1 MLDAVGKPTAGI
13 KKGVLYFIGNYDQC
27 MSTRVRINTPSH
39 AHHDLVN
46 ASLVSVN
53 MSAEQ
58 DGEENDVTFNG
69 RYCRATFNLPRSL
82 INSVAGKHADVST
95 IAWFVYLYGALKT

>member
-27 MSTRVRINTPSH
+27 MSTRVRINIPSH
-39 AHHDLVN
+39 AHHGPVN

-53 MSAEQ
+53 VSDEE

-82 INSVAGKHADVST
+82 IKSVAGKHADVST
-95 IAWFVYLYGALKT
+95 IA